1 MLSAYAELAERSGD
15 YETARKFAQAAAD
28 LGHDAA
34 FEALAS
40 LATREGDFAAAR
52 DAYSVALAPLGV
64 DQESV
69 HVIVD
74 GLADVSGRP
83 AALLI
88 LDELSAGIVDGAE
101 AGIETE
107 RGRIRVNDRLNVPNY
122 DWLWAVGD
130 CSIVP
135 LGDGVC
141 PATAQFASRQGAVCG
156 RNIARQLANK
166 PLRPFAFTGL
176 GELASIGHRKA
187 VAKVCGVRFKGFFAW
202 WLWRTVYLMKLPG
215 GDRKLRVML
224 DWTLDLFFPRDI
236 NLLNPRY
243 TQLLQGFYLDTGD
256 FLFNKGEPADALYL
270 LRSGRIRLVDE
281 GRVVRVIQ
289 PGSYFGERALL
300 HMERRLYDAEAAE
313 PTEIVA
319 VKKEVALPLIQ
330 ESSILRRVFRRTSQ
344 ELKPE
349 DELSALSRYVDAD
362 LLEKPVAD
370 IMDRNLVVFNL
381 EHTVEDALKIARKAS
396 AESFAL
402 VSSEGLFEGVL
413 RREDLLD
420 WIKAR
425 NHGKTD
431 RLDEVETLLQ
441 PTVDHGAIVSE
452 ALERM
457 VQEGSYVCWVTDRSQ
472 RLLGC
477 IAMEDLVLE
486 GE

>member
-1 MLSAYAELAERSGD
+1 M
-15 YETARKFAQAAAD
+15 
-28 LGHDAA
+28 
-34 FEALAS
+34 
-40 LATREGDFAAAR
+40 
-52 DAYSVALAPLGV
+52 
-64 DQESV
+64 
-69 HVIVD
+69 
-74 GLADVSGRP
+74 
-83 AALLI
+83 
-88 LDELSAGIVDGAE
+88 
-101 AGIETE
+101 
-107 RGRIRVNDRLNVPNY
+107 
-122 DWLWAVGD
+122 
-130 CSIVP
+130 
-135 LGDGVC
+135 
-141 PATAQFASRQGAVCG
+141 
-156 RNIARQLANK
+156 
-166 PLRPFAFTGL
+166 
-176 GELASIGHRKA
+176 
-187 VAKVCGVRFKGFFAW
+187 
-202 WLWRTVYLMKLPG
+202 
-215 GDRKLRVML
+215 
-224 DWTLDLFFPRDI
+224 
-236 NLLNPRY
+236 
-243 TQLLQGFYLDTGD
+243 DTGD

-413 RREDLLD
+413 RREDLLE

-425 NHGKTD
+425 NHGITD

-472 RLLGC
+472 RLEGC